1 MATTTQTQTLAKM
14 KRWLAAACLLPI
26 GFMSTALL
34 AEPAFKINGK
44 AYTVEDLAR
53 DHQGKFYEIEQ
64 KRYEL
69 ISDLAR
75 EKYLD
80 EFWQGL
86 ANKNKVSVEK
96 ARNDYLDARTK
107 VSDGEIKEAMDQFK
121 DYPALKDKS
130 DADKR
135 KMITDYLKSKKAQDV
150 FQNILAEGVAKKQL
164 EVQYPEPKE
173 PVFKLTLNDN
183 DPVKYGPNPKDTKPM
198 GCTGNACQITVIEYS
213 EFQCPFCERV
223 LPTVKR
229 IMKDYQGKIR
239 WAVRDF
245 PLGFHNRAKP
255 AAVAAHCAK
264 DQGKYW
270 EMYEELFK
278 NQKNLGDDDFKKYA
292 KTIGLDMKKFDECV
306 ANPAKKIEI
315 IDNNTR
321 SGEKVG
327 VTGTPA
333 FFVNGRRL
341 SGALPYEEFKKVIDS
356 ELAKK

>member
-1 MATTTQTQTLAKM
+1 MATTTPQKTLANWKL
-14 KRWLAAACLLPI
+14 WFAAACVLPLGLI
-26 GFMSTALL
+26 NTRVM

-44 AYTVEDLAR
+44 PYAVEDLAKE
-53 DHQGKFYEIEQ
+53 HQGKFFEIEQ

-75 EKYLD
+75 EKYLE

-86 ANKNKVSVEK
+86 ADKGKTSVEK
-96 ARNDYLDARTK
+96 ARNDYLDSRTK
-107 VSDGEIKEAMDQFK
+107 VSESDVKEALEQFK
-121 DYPALKDKS
+121 DYPQLKDKP
-130 DADKR
+130 DAEKR
-135 KMITDYLKSKKAQDV
+135 KMIGEYLKSKKSQDV
-150 FQNILAEGVAKKQL
+150 FQNILSEGLAKKQL
-164 EVQYPEPKE
+164 EIQYPEPKE
-173 PVFKLTLNDN
+173 PIFKLALNDS
-183 DPVKYGPNPKDTKPM
+183 DPVKYGPAPKDTKPN
-198 GCTGNACQITVIEYS
+198 GCSGNSCQITVIEYS

-223 LPTVKR
+223 QPTVKR

-239 WAVRDF
+239 WTVREF

-255 AAVAAHCAK
+255 AAIASRCAK

-278 NQKNLGDDDFKKYA
+278 NQKNLADADFKKYA
-292 KTIGLDMKKFDECV
+292 GTIGLDIKKYEDCFN
-306 ANPAKKIEI
+306 NPAKQLEVIEANI
-315 IDNNTR
+315 R

-333 FFVNGRRL
+333 YFVNGRRL
-341 SGALPYEEFKKVIDS
+341 SGALPYEEFKKVIDV

>member
-1 MATTTQTQTLAKM
+1 M
-14 KRWLAAACLLPI
+14 
-26 GFMSTALL
+26 

-44 AYTVEDLAR
+44 AYSVEDLAR

-86 ANKNKVSVEK
+86 ADKGKVSVEK

-107 VSDGEIKEAMDQFK
+107 VSDGDIKEAMDQFK

-130 DADKR
+130 DAEKR

-164 EVQYPEPKE
+164 EIQYPEPKE
-173 PVFKLTLNDN
+173 PVFKLTVTDA
-183 DPVKYGPNPKDTKPM
+183 DPVKYGPNPKDIKPM
-198 GCTGNACQITVIEYS
+198 GCAGNACPVTVIEYS
-213 EFQCPFCERV
+213 EYQCPFCERV
-223 LPTVKR
+223 QPTVKR

-239 WAVRDF
+239 WVVRDF

-255 AAVAAHCAK
+255 AAIAARCAK
-264 DQGKYW
+264 DQGKFW

-278 NQKNLGDDDFKKYA
+278 NQKNLGDSDFKKYA
-292 KTIGLDMKKFDECV
+292 TTVGLDMKKFEECTK
-306 ANPAKKIEI
+306 NPAKQLEI

-333 FFVNGRRL
+333 YFVNGRRL